1 MADVVITFGAE
12 DSAYQRV
19 VKRAS
24 DAAKGFAQ
32 AMGSIVEPSKRAQRA
47 TRDMTEE
54 EKRLNQALREGEER
68 TVAYK
73 DALGVLGGRYGE
85 MAERAQRF
93 LFLQDRG
100 AKMLAVGGIAALSA
114 AAAVGTL
121 AANWNDAVRNIDDL
135 SAALSTHRQQELRP
149 HILALQE
156 ARNATRAW
164 DSEWTTLRL
173 NLANSEGVF
182 TNLQR
187 AATGFLSVLN
197 DNLPSGNG
205 LSDLAFGYGGPL
217 AFLQPLIQRGR
228 AQEENILG
236 TGDLGVAADGRPNA
250 LIGPEDTTGS
260 GVRVTAA
267 DRATMERQAAEA
279 AKAAQA
285 ERVRA
290 AEQATAQLLGLYE
303 QSTAAALEGE
313 DAIRFAL
320 SLRIAQIDELEAVS
334 RDHGLA
340 EAARVAAAEEASLR
354 IMELREKESQQI
366 ARIRDEESR
375 AAVAAAAEQE
385 SLIDQQIVGTIAV
398 SQSALGAFQRIADE
412 QARSGKEGA
421 REAWAISKALGLA
434 QTIVGGAVGVV
445 NAFQLGPVAGAIAA
459 AAIAATVAAEIAT
472 IASTNPSFHIGGIL
486 APDEAMYGGAR
497 VRTNEETAILTA
509 QSRSVPERDSLLRDL
524 NAGLQPGQPT
534 NVVVILDDLPRRTRL
549 FASNDGRAGFGRAA
563 RST

>member
-1 MADVVITFGAE
+1 
-12 DSAYQRV
+12 
-19 VKRAS
+19 
-24 DAAKGFAQ
+24 
-32 AMGSIVEPSKRAQRA
+32 
-47 TRDMTEE
+47 
-54 EKRLNQALREGEER
+54 
-68 TVAYK
+68 
-73 DALGVLGGRYGE
+73 
-85 MAERAQRF
+85 
-93 LFLQDRG
+93 
-100 AKMLAVGGIAALSA
+100 
-114 AAAVGTL
+114 
-121 AANWNDAVRNIDDL
+121 
-135 SAALSTHRQQELRP
+135 
-149 HILALQE
+149 
-156 ARNATRAW
+156 
-164 DSEWTTLRL
+164 
-173 NLANSEGVF
+173 
-182 TNLQR
+182 
-187 AATGFLSVLN
+187 
-197 DNLPSGNG
+197 
-205 LSDLAFGYGGPL
+205 
-217 AFLQPLIQRGR
+217 
-228 AQEENILG
+228 
-236 TGDLGVAADGRPNA
+236 
-250 LIGPEDTTGS
+250 
-260 GVRVTAA
+260 
-267 DRATMERQAAEA
+267 MERQAAEA